1 MELFLENYFRQEL
14 DPHAMRTPGSG
25 AGNNKNDLRL
35 PNFNVEIEAKNQA
48 KINLL
53 KDWEQLQRQTLGDNI
68 GILAVRNPR
77 KPEFEEVLCVI
88 ELRDLSTLLRKTPSG
103 VPQQTNGSDTRYR
116 STQAKW
122 AFQQAKDSL
131 TKALKHL
138 DEF

>member
-1 MELFLENYFRQEL
+1 
-14 DPHAMRTPGSG
+14 MRTPGSG
-25 AGNNKNDLRL
+25 AGQNKNDLRIPHL
-35 PNFNVEIEAKNQA
+35 NVEIEAKNQEQ
-48 KINLL
+48 IHLL
-53 KDWEQLQRQTLGDNI
+53 KDWEQLKRQTLGDNV
-68 GILAVRNPR
+68 GILAIRNPR

-88 ELRDLSTLLRKTPSG
+88 ELRDLSTLLRKTSGG
-103 VPQQTNGSDTRYR
+103 VPQQTNGGDTRYR